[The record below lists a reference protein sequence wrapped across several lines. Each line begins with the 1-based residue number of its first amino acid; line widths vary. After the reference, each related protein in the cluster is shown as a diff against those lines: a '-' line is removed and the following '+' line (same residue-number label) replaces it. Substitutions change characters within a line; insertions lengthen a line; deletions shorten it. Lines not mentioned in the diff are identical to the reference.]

1 MSFNNWLQML
11 QKSAAQGE
19 EIHNPAVKLIEY
31 FEKSYGVVEGFE
43 REDITFETTAAQRD
57 SAALRSAPKMIDA
70 GHVRMVLASWLQ
82 RWN

>member
-1 MSFNNWLQML
+1 ML

-43 REDITFETTAAQRD
+43 RKDITFETTAAQRD
-57 SAALRSAPKMIDA
+57 SAALRSAPKMIDP

>member
-1 MSFNNWLQML
+1 ML
-11 QKSAAQGE
+11 QKSAAQGK

-31 FEKSYGVVEGFE
+31 LKKSYGVIGGFE
-43 REDITFETTAAQRD
+43 GKDITFETTAAQRD

-70 GHVRMVLASWLQ
+70 GHVRMILASWLQ